1 MSLRYSDKPWVKQ
14 YDKGV
19 PATIEVPTHPVQHFL
34 EEGARRIPTNPAMV
48 FQGGEIS
55 YRELNDA
62 ADAVA
67 AALAAN
73 GFKKGDRAVLYMPN
87 LPQFV
92 VIYYGILKAG
102 GIVIATNPLYTERE
116 LQHQLKDCG
125 AETVFVLSRYYPL
138 LKKVQKS
145 GETKVKRI
153 IVTYIKD
160 YLPGIKSVLYGLLK
174 EKKAGDRVDVAAG
187 DLTLKEFIALGRR
200 SPKPSVTVT
209 GDDIALLQYTGGTT
223 GLSKGAI
230 GLHRNLVANV
240 LMVSKWITD
249 WNYGQDSLLGAIPFF
264 HSYGMVTAVIFT
276 LAVGGRIVIVPNPRD
291 LPDVLGNINKYKP
304 AYFPGVPAMYVGIN
318 NNPDV
323 AEGKY
328 DVKSIRACISGSAP
342 LLMETKQKFE
352 KLTGGK
358 LVEGYGL
365 TESHV
370 ATHANPINGLNPPG
384 SIGLPLPGVE
394 VKIVDP
400 IEGEKELPIGA
411 IGELIMRGPTIM
423 QGYWN
428 MPNETATSL
437 RDGWLYTGDIARM
450 DEKGYFYIEDRKK
463 DLIICGGYNVYPR
476 EVEEV
481 LARHPAVLEVTVA
494 GVPDAKRGETVM
506 AWIVKRPD
514 HANVTEKEIIEWSKE
529 QLAAYKYPR
538 IIEFREQLPK
548 TAALKVLKRDL
559 VSEYKQRSA
568 NGSTQSEK
576 AAA

>member
-1 MSLRYSDKPWVKQ
+1 M
-14 YDKGV
+14 
-19 PATIEVPTHPVQHFL
+19 
-34 EEGARRIPTNPAMV
+34 
-48 FQGGEIS
+48 
-55 YRELNDA
+55 
-62 ADAVA
+62 
-67 AALAAN
+67 
-73 GFKKGDRAVLYMPN
+73 
-87 LPQFV
+87 
-92 VIYYGILKAG
+92 
-102 GIVIATNPLYTERE
+102 
-116 LQHQLKDCG
+116 
-125 AETVFVLSRYYPL
+125 
-138 LKKVQKS
+138 QKS

-153 IVTYIKD
+153 VVTYIKD

-200 SPKPSVTVT
+200 SPKPNVTVT

-230 GLHRNLVANV
+230 GLHRNLVANA

-323 AEGKY
+323 AAGKY

-342 LLMETKQKFE
+342 LLLETKQKFE

-400 IEGEKELPIGA
+400 IEGEQELPIGA

-450 DEKGYFYIEDRKK
+450 DEQGYFYIEDRKK

-481 LARHPAVLEVTVA
+481 LARHPAVQEVTVA

-514 HANVTEKEIIEWSKE
+514 HANVTEKEIIEWSKGE
-529 QLAAYKYPR
+529 LAAYKYPR

-548 TAALKVLKRDL
+548 TAALKVLKREL
-559 VSEYKQRSA
+559 VKEYKEQTA
-568 NGSTQSEK
+568 NGSGKSEK
-576 AAA
+576 VAA

>member
-1 MSLRYSDKPWVKQ
+1 MSLHYADKPWTKS

-19 PATIEVPTHPVQHFL
+19 PESIDVPTHPVQHFL
-34 EEGARRIPTNPAMV
+34 EEGARRQPGSVAMV
-48 FQGGEIS
+48 FQGKEVTYG
-55 YRELNDA
+55 ELNKA
-62 ADAVA
+62 ADAIA
-67 AALAAN
+67 AGLAAN
-73 GFKKGDRAVLYMPN
+73 GFKKGDRAVIYMPN

-92 VIYYGILKAG
+92 IIYYGILKAG

-153 IVTYIKD
+153 IVAYIKD
-160 YLPGIKSVLYGLLK
+160 YLPGVKSLLYGLVK
-174 EKKAGDRVDVAAG
+174 EKKEGDRVTIEPG
-187 DLTLKEFIALGRR
+187 DLSMKDFMALGAR
-200 SPKPSVTVT
+200 SPKATVTVT

-230 GLHRNLVANV
+230 GLHRNLVANA
-240 LMVSKWITD
+240 LMVSNWISD
-249 WNYGQDSLLGAIPFF
+249 WKYGQDTLLGAIPFF

-276 LAVGGRIVIVPNPRD
+276 LAIGGRLLIVPNPRD
-291 LPDVLGNINKYKP
+291 LPYVLDTINKYKP
-304 AYFPGVPAMYVGIN
+304 AYFPGVPAMYVAIN
-318 NNPDV
+318 NNKDV
-323 AEGKY
+323 AAGKY
-328 DVKSIRACISGSAP
+328 DLRSIRACISGSAP
-342 LLMETKQKFE
+342 LMVDTKRKFE
-352 KLTGGK
+352 ELTGGT

-370 ATHANPINGLNPPG
+370 ATHANPLKGKNPPG

-394 VKIVDP
+394 ARIVDP
-400 IEGEKELPIGA
+400 VEGDNELPIGA

-428 MPNETATSL
+428 MPNETSNSL

-450 DEKGYFYIEDRKK
+450 DEEGYFYIEDRKK

-481 LARHPAVLEVTVA
+481 LARHPAVMEVSVA
-494 GVPDAKRGETVM
+494 GVPDAKRGETVK
-506 AWIVKRPD
+506 AWVVKRPE
-514 HANVTEKEIIEWSKE
+514 HQNVTEDEIINWSKNE
-529 QLAAYKYPR
+529 LAAYKYPR
-538 IIEFREQLPK
+538 FIEFRPELPK
-548 TAALKVLKRDL
+548 TTVGKVLKREL
-559 VSEYKQRSA
+559 IREHKEKA
-568 NGSTQSEK
+568 NGK
-576 AAA
+576 G

>member
-1 MSLRYSDKPWVKQ
+1 MSLQYSDKPWTKQ

-19 PATIEVPTHPVQHFL
+19 PATVEVPTHPIQHFL
-34 EEGARRIPTNPAMV
+34 EEAARRVPNNVAMV
-48 FQGGEIS
+48 FQGKAIR
-55 YRELNDA
+55 YAELNSA
-62 ADAVA
+62 ADAIA
-67 AALAAN
+67 AGLVAN
-73 GFKKGDRAVLYMPN
+73 GFKKGDRAVIYMPN

-92 VIYYGILKAG
+92 IIYYGILKAG

-153 IVTYIKD
+153 IITYIKE
-160 YLPGIKSVLYGLLK
+160 YLPGVKGLLYGLLK
-174 EKKAGDRVDVAAG
+174 EKKEGDRVDVEQG
-187 DLTLKEFIALGRR
+187 DMLLQNFIALGAR
-200 SPKPSVTVT
+200 SPKANVKVS

-230 GLHRNLVANV
+230 GLHRNLVANAV
-240 LMVSKWITD
+240 MVSKWITD
-249 WNYGQDSLLGAIPFF
+249 WQYGQDTLLGAIPFF

-276 LAVGGRIVIVPNPRD
+276 FAIGGRLLIVPNPRD
-291 LPDVLGNINKYKP
+291 LDYLLSTINKEKP
-304 AYFPGVPAMYVGIN
+304 AYFPGVPAMYVAIN
-318 NNPDV
+318 NNKDV
-323 AEGKY
+323 AAGKY
-328 DVKSIRACISGSAP
+328 DVRSIRACISGSAP
-342 LLMETKQKFE
+342 LLVDTKQKFE

-370 ATHANPINGLNPPG
+370 ATHANPIFGKNPPG

-394 VKIVDP
+394 ARIVDP
-400 IEGEKELPIGA
+400 VEGDKELPLGE

-428 MPNETATSL
+428 MPNETTNTL

-450 DEKGYFYIEDRKK
+450 DEEGFFYIEDRKK

-481 LARHPAVLEVTVA
+481 LSRHPAVMEVSVA
-494 GVPDAKRGETVM
+494 GITDAKRGETVK
-506 AWIVKRPD
+506 AWVVKRPGNE
-514 HANVTEKEIIEWSKE
+514 AVTEEEIITWSKGE
-529 QLAAYKYPR
+529 LAAYKYPR
-538 IIEFREQLPK
+538 YIEFRDQLPK
-548 TAALKVLKRDL
+548 TTVGKVLKREL
-559 VSEYKQRSA
+559 VREHKEKA
-568 NGSTQSEK
+568 NGQK

>member
-1 MSLRYSDKPWVKQ
+1 MSLRYSDKPWVKS
-14 YDKGV
+14 YDKGI
-19 PATIEVPTHPVQHFL
+19 PATIDVPNHPVQHFL
-34 EEGARRIPTNPAMV
+34 EEGARRIPDNPAMV
-48 FQGGEIS
+48 FQGREVS
-55 YRELNDA
+55 YKELNDA

-67 AALAAN
+67 AALVAN

-92 VIYYGILKAG
+92 IIYYGILKAG
-102 GIVIATNPLYTERE
+102 GIVIATNPMYTERE

-153 IVTYIKD
+153 IVAYIKD
-160 YLPGIKSVLYGLLK
+160 YLPGVKSVLYGLLK
-174 EKKAGDRVDVAAG
+174 EKKAGDKVEVAAG
-187 DLTLKEFIALGRR
+187 DLTMKELLALGRR
-200 SPKPSVTVT
+200 SPKPNVTVS

-230 GLHRNLVANV
+230 GLHRNLVANAI
-240 LMVSKWITD
+240 MVSHWITD
-249 WNYGQDSLLGAIPFF
+249 WKFGQDTLLGAIPFF

-276 LAVGGRIVIVPNPRD
+276 LAIGGRIVIVPNPRD
-291 LPDVLGNINKYKP
+291 LKDVLGNINTHKP

-323 AEGKY
+323 AAGKY

-342 LLMETKQKFE
+342 LLLETKQKFE

-394 VKIVDP
+394 VKVVDP
-400 IEGEKELPIGA
+400 IEGEQELPVGA

-548 TAALKVLKRDL
+548 TAALKVLKREL
-559 VSEYKQRSA
+559 VKEYKEHAA
-568 NGSTQSEK
+568 NGSGQREK
-576 AAA
+576 TAA

>member
-1 MSLRYSDKPWVKQ
+1 MSLHYADKPWTKS
-14 YDKGV
+14 YDRGV
-19 PATIEVPTHPVQHFL
+19 PETIDVPAHPVQYFL
-34 EEGARRIPTNPAMV
+34 EEGARRVPTQTAMI
-48 FQGGEIS
+48 FQGKELT
-55 YRELNDA
+55 YDELNKASDA
-62 ADAVA
+62 IA
-67 AALAAN
+67 AGLAAN
-73 GFKKGDRAVLYMPN
+73 GFKKGDRAVIYMPN

-92 VIYYGILKAG
+92 IIYYGILKAG

-153 IVTYIKD
+153 IVAYIKD
-160 YLPGIKSVLYGLLK
+160 YLPGIKSLLYGLVK
-174 EKKAGDRVDVAAG
+174 EKKEGDRVDIEPG
-187 DLTLKEFIALGRR
+187 DMTMKDFMALGAR
-200 SPKPSVTVT
+200 SQKPNVTVT

-230 GLHRNLVANV
+230 GLHRNLVANA
-240 LMVSKWITD
+240 LMVSSWISD
-249 WNYGQDSLLGAIPFF
+249 WEYGKDTLLGAIPFF

-276 LAVGGRIVIVPNPRD
+276 ISIGGRLLIVPNPRD
-291 LPDVLGNINKYKP
+291 LKYVLETINKYKP
-304 AYFPGVPAMYVGIN
+304 AYFPGVPAMYVAIN

-323 AEGKY
+323 AAGKY
-328 DVKSIRACISGSAP
+328 DLSSIRACISGSAP
-342 LLMETKQKFE
+342 LLVDTKKKFE
-352 KLTGGK
+352 ELTGGT

-370 ATHANPINGLNPPG
+370 ATHANPLQGKNPPG

-394 VKIVDP
+394 ARIVDP
-400 IEGEKELPIGA
+400 VEGDKELPIGA

-428 MPNETATSL
+428 MPNETTNSL

-450 DEKGYFYIEDRKK
+450 DEEGYFYIEDRKK

-481 LARHPAVLEVTVA
+481 LARHPAIMEVSVA
-494 GVPDAKRGETVM
+494 GVPDAKRGENVM
-506 AWIVKRPD
+506 AWVVRRPG
-514 HANVTEKEIIEWSKE
+514 HENVTEAEIIEWSKGE
-529 QLAAYKYPR
+529 LAAYKYPR
-538 IIEFREQLPK
+538 FIQFRDELPK
-548 TAALKVLKRDL
+548 TTVGKVLKREL
-559 VSEYKQRSA
+559 VREFKEKS
-568 NGSTQSEK
+568 NGKS
-576 AAA
+576 

>member
-1 MSLRYSDKPWVKQ
+1 
-14 YDKGV
+14 
-19 PATIEVPTHPVQHFL
+19 
-34 EEGARRIPTNPAMV
+34 
-48 FQGGEIS
+48 
-55 YRELNDA
+55 
-62 ADAVA
+62 
-67 AALAAN
+67 
-73 GFKKGDRAVLYMPN
+73 
-87 LPQFV
+87 
-92 VIYYGILKAG
+92 
-102 GIVIATNPLYTERE
+102 
-116 LQHQLKDCG
+116 
-125 AETVFVLSRYYPL
+125 
-138 LKKVQKS
+138 
-145 GETKVKRI
+145 
-153 IVTYIKD
+153 
-160 YLPGIKSVLYGLLK
+160 
-174 EKKAGDRVDVAAG
+174 
-187 DLTLKEFIALGRR
+187 
-200 SPKPSVTVT
+200 
-209 GDDIALLQYTGGTT
+209 
-223 GLSKGAI
+223 
-230 GLHRNLVANV
+230 
-240 LMVSKWITD
+240 
-249 WNYGQDSLLGAIPFF
+249 
-264 HSYGMVTAVIFT
+264 MVTAVIFT

-400 IEGEKELPIGA
+400 IEGENELPIGA

-514 HANVTEKEIIEWSKE
+514 HPNVTEKEIIEWSKGE
-529 QLAAYKYPR
+529 LAAYKYPR

>member
-1 MSLRYSDKPWVKQ
+1 MSLRYSDKPWVQ
-14 YDKGV
+14 NYDKGV
-19 PATIEVPTHPVQHFL
+19 PPSIDVPDHSVPHFL
-34 EEGARRIPTNPAMV
+34 EEGARRIPDKPAMV
-48 FQGGEIS
+48 FQGREFS
-55 YRELNDA
+55 YRELNEA
-62 ADAVA
+62 ADAIA
-67 AALAAN
+67 AGLAAN
-73 GFKKGDRAVLYMPN
+73 GFKKGDRAVMYMPN

-92 VIYYGILKAG
+92 MIYYGILKAG

-125 AETVFVLSRYYPL
+125 AETVFVMSRFYPL

-145 GETKVKRI
+145 GETKVKRV
-153 IVTYIKD
+153 IVTYVKD
-160 YLPGIKSVLYGLLK
+160 FLPGLKSVLYGLLK
-174 EKKAGDRVDVAAG
+174 EKKAGDKVDVAPG
-187 DLTLKEFIALGRR
+187 DLTLMDFMALGRR
-200 SPKPSVTVT
+200 SPKPNVTVT

-230 GLHRNLVANV
+230 GLHRNLVANA
-240 LMVSKWITD
+240 LMVSRWITD
-249 WNYGQDSLLGAIPFF
+249 WEYGRDSLLGAIPFF

-276 LAVGGRIVIVPNPRD
+276 LAIGGRIVIVPNPRD

-323 AEGKY
+323 AAGKY

-342 LLMETKQKFE
+342 LLLETKQKFE

-394 VKIVDP
+394 VRIVDP
-400 IEGEKELPIGA
+400 IEGEQELPIGA

-481 LARHPAVLEVTVA
+481 LARHPAVQEVTVA

-514 HANVTEKEIIEWSKE
+514 HANVTEKEIIEWSKGE
-529 QLAAYKYPR
+529 LAAYKYPR

-548 TAALKVLKRDL
+548 TAALKVLKREL

-568 NGSTQSEK
+568 NGSGQREK